1 MPTIESIKKDI
12 NSLGYADKEEILNYL
27 EKVITFGA
35 VAKEITKNIK
45 ESRFSKGKTC
55 PYCSHEEISRY
66 GRYNN
71 KQRYLCKSCGKTFTD
86 FTLSPKHNS
95 RYDVDKWLKFA
106 KCMINGYSIRETAAE
121 VGINPTTAFFWR
133 HKILDA
139 LRAYIGVGS
148 VGGVIEVDELF
159 FRESFKGNHKK
170 SKVFKMPRTS
180 RKRGLKGKNSS
191 TVKRKRGIS
200 SELICVVCAKD
211 RVGNIMTELTCK
223 GRMSY
228 THLEKLFNDRIEKES
243 ILCTDSLGSYKTY
256 ANKHSVSL
264 VQIKK
269 DKFKEG
275 IYHIQNINAFHSN
288 LRAWMQKFKGVST
301 KYLANYLYWFKWLEF
316 FKSEKRAL
324 KSKQLLIHA
333 HSSNCNIKIK
343 DFQGRKPA
351 YV

>member
-12 NSLGYADKEEILNYL
+12 HSLGYADKEEILNYL
-27 EKVITFGA
+27 EEVITFGA
-35 VAKEITKNIK
+35 VSKEITKNIK

-71 KQRYLCKSCGKTFTD
+71 KQRYLCKSCRKTFTD

-333 HSSNCNIKIK
+333 HSSHINVRIK
-343 DFQGRKPA
+343 DFQGRGPV
-351 YV
+351 YI